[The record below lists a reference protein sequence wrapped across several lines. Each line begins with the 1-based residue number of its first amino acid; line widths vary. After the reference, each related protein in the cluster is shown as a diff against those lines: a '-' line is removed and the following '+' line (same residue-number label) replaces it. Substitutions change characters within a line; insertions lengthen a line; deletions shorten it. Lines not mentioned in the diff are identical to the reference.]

1 MPYWDLEYA
10 SPFTQSQFPHTP
22 RAITAGMFGTGDF
35 DDGASS
41 QGGPT
46 KRQRREADGEPR
58 AFLRVFET
66 APAQMLNAFGQG
78 QFVYLSDEKMWHA
91 LCQALPTGAKY
102 GTELADQEYMNCSV
116 G

>member
-1 MPYWDLEYA
+1 MPEAALWTDFHYR
-10 SPFTQSQFPHTP
+10 FTHTP
-22 RAITAGMFGTGDF
+22 RAITAGMFGSGDF

>member
-1 MPYWDLEYA
+1 
-10 SPFTQSQFPHTP
+10 
-22 RAITAGMFGTGDF
+22 
-35 DDGASS
+35 
-41 QGGPT
+41 
-46 KRQRREADGEPR
+46 
-58 AFLRVFET
+58 
-66 APAQMLNAFGQG
+66 MLNAFGQG

>member
-1 MPYWDLEYA
+1 
-10 SPFTQSQFPHTP
+10 
-22 RAITAGMFGTGDF
+22 MFGSGDF
-35 DDGASS
+35 DDGALPS
-41 QGGPT
+41 QGGPI
-46 KRQRREADGEPR
+46 KRQRRSDPGEPR
-58 AFLRVFET
+58 GFLRVFET

>member
-1 MPYWDLEYA
+1 
-10 SPFTQSQFPHTP
+10 
-22 RAITAGMFGTGDF
+22 MFGAGDF

-46 KRQRREADGEPR
+46 KRQKREADGEPR
-58 AFLRVFET
+58 AYLRVFET

-78 QFVYLSDEKMWHA
+78 QSVYLSDEKVWHA

-102 GTELADQEYMNCSV
+102 GTELADQEYLRNFLVIRLKYNQRLMTIP
-116 G
+116 